1 MDVVRRYS
9 LLATA
14 SLLGVAV
21 MIGAVNDRPSMSAS
35 AATRLARGTRYF
47 DSTVVLARNAAPR
60 GARGD
65 ALTVGLGYIERLRI
79 GAGDPFRL
87 ADEAL
92 HDPRIDP
99 WLGERVTWALLGRT
113 LRRDAYVVDPSVL
126 DGIGP
131 WSASG
136 VGAIGEA
143 HLALIDR
150 AVRSASDP
158 RAGELSVRLAYLIA
172 AGKGT
177 VSSASVPIATQ
188 VAALV
193 RDRELALRDTR
204 ALLADASE
212 RHEDVMTMLVDRRA
226 SRSFDVEQPTLAPM
240 TSSLRV
246 EAMNAVPALVNA
258 LDTLE
263 RVTVTPTTGARVSV
277 LSARFAARL
286 ATLGREQ
293 PPKAQ
298 IIVTERSQGVQ
309 ATAATNDETLA
320 ATYARAQADD
330 DSISRT
336 ERLAQLASTV
346 ALRSYSQSAPWFVGD
361 AGPDESDLVSEF
373 GLSGVTFG
381 RSVPSSWRPYF
392 RRELQLALR
401 DMASVFPYASFAGLR
416 VAFGTADL
424 PDSAL
429 AMHDPRTRSL
439 QLDVFT
445 SSGTLAH
452 ELSHDLDWQT
462 SRALF
467 AGGGGYSTDRAMSS
481 QRGALAASMRGLANA
496 RLMRPVGASSGKMS
510 DRPAELFARGS
521 DWFVA
526 SMLARQGRS
535 DAFLTA
541 VQDANIAG
549 YAAGLPSA
557 VGLAGS
563 ASLLS
568 AIDQM
573 TSVPDSLRAA
583 FASQWADPMQV
594 DPTLLVRRVL
604 ETPVSWRTIWQTRV
618 TRDRLP
624 LPPVASCIDGGSDE
638 AHARARL
645 FMLAVDARAD
655 GALLRRTRYRPMGV
669 IAATDLRDA
678 ARVAIISEVRAS
690 LANQG
695 VVPSAPASFRSTASS
710 CSAIAR

>member
-258 LDTLE
+258 LDT
-263 RVTVTPTTGARVSV
+263 
-277 LSARFAARL
+277 
-286 ATLGREQ
+286 
-293 PPKAQ
+293 
-298 IIVTERSQGVQ
+298 
-309 ATAATNDETLA
+309 
-320 ATYARAQADD
+320 
-330 DSISRT
+330 
-336 ERLAQLASTV
+336 
-346 ALRSYSQSAPWFVGD
+346 
-361 AGPDESDLVSEF
+361 
-373 GLSGVTFG
+373 
-381 RSVPSSWRPYF
+381 
-392 RRELQLALR
+392 
-401 DMASVFPYASFAGLR
+401 
-416 VAFGTADL
+416 
-424 PDSAL
+424 
-429 AMHDPRTRSL
+429 
-439 QLDVFT
+439 
-445 SSGTLAH
+445 
-452 ELSHDLDWQT
+452 
-462 SRALF
+462 
-467 AGGGGYSTDRAMSS
+467 
-481 QRGALAASMRGLANA
+481 
-496 RLMRPVGASSGKMS
+496 
-510 DRPAELFARGS
+510 
-521 DWFVA
+521 
-526 SMLARQGRS
+526 
-535 DAFLTA
+535 
-541 VQDANIAG
+541 
-549 YAAGLPSA
+549 
-557 VGLAGS
+557 
-563 ASLLS
+563 
-568 AIDQM
+568 
-573 TSVPDSLRAA
+573 
-583 FASQWADPMQV
+583 
-594 DPTLLVRRVL
+594 
-604 ETPVSWRTIWQTRV
+604 
-618 TRDRLP
+618 
-624 LPPVASCIDGGSDE
+624 
-638 AHARARL
+638 
-645 FMLAVDARAD
+645 
-655 GALLRRTRYRPMGV
+655 
-669 IAATDLRDA
+669 
-678 ARVAIISEVRAS
+678 
-690 LANQG
+690 
-695 VVPSAPASFRSTASS
+695 
-710 CSAIAR
+710 